1 MSANQVDLNGDP
13 IVVVEQ
19 GSGVL
24 VLKKVPSH
32 LLNHIDLNNLTK
44 GVLQEYINFFEKS
57 RARTILSAYKNNVQ
71 FRHEFDTNVTN
82 QLDIMAKAEYLAK
95 LSVIDIYH
103 FATEEVKQR
112 RLDAFEQRRK
122 DSVIELHNC
131 SKSGCCFTNNNTMVN
146 GDLVVSCMYCG
157 NIG

>member
-1 MSANQVDLNGDP
+1 MSANQADLNGDP
-13 IVVVEQ
+13 IVVIEQ
-19 GSGVL
+19 GPGVL

-44 GVLQEYINFFEKS
+44 DVLREYIKFFDKT
-57 RARTILSAYKNNVQ
+57 RARTILSAYRKNEQ

-103 FATEEVKQR
+103 FATEEVKQI
-112 RLDAFEQRRK
+112 RLDAFEKRRK
-122 DSVIELHNC
+122 ESVFKLHNC
-131 SKSGCCFTNNNTMVN
+131 SESGCCFTNNNTIVN